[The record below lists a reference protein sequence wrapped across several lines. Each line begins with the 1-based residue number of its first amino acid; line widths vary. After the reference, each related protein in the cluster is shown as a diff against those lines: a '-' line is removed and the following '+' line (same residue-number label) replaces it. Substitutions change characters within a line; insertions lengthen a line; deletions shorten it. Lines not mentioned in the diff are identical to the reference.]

1 MAEEAQRPLE
11 ADVGPLHL
19 EIAKVVDDVVRLH
32 QPDEEDGTDLSWMRE
47 EAIVILLLL
56 EDLDLVSALLH

>member
-1 MAEEAQRPLE
+1 LAKEAQRPLE
-11 ADVGPLHL
+11 ADIGPLHL

-32 QPDEEDGTDLSWMRE
+32 QAHEKDGTDLSWMRE

-56 EDLDLVSALLH
+56 KDFDLIAALLH